1 VSKLPI
7 TQEKK
12 MSDPRRYYSEQQL
25 SEIAYKEFVSEVRYH
40 VREFQHIVNDKLKT
54 MQFNEKNVD
63 LLINCVLDIK
73 DIAKNFEPSF
83 GGGYV
88 YDFTDDVW
96 DEIENNLSN

>member
-1 VSKLPI
+1 MTDI
-7 TQEKK
+7 
-12 MSDPRRYYSEQQL
+12 RRYYSQEQL
-25 SEIAYKEFVSEVRYH
+25 NDIAYKEFVTQVQYH

-54 MQFNEKNVD
+54 MQFNETNVD

-73 DIAKNFEPSF
+73 AIAKNFEPSF

-96 DEIENNLSN
+96 NEIENNLSN